1 VAKGLA
7 RSWLQC
13 WSGDLTGDY
22 PFKVIVDH
30 WTYIASGLLVTVEI
44 SLLSLLLSAAI
55 GCCLGVLRVVPWRL
69 ARWLSGAYVE
79 FFRNVPPLVHL
90 FFIFFALPRLGIELS
105 SFTSGVIGLT
115 VYHAAFVAEITRAG
129 IEAVGRAQLDAAR
142 SLGFSYLG
150 AMRHVILKQAVWLVL
165 PPLGNIFISL
175 IKTSSLVAAISA
187 TDLMYQSEILQER
200 TFKTFEVFGFAC
212 IVYIALTLPLGR
224 FMHRLERFSPA
235 QSS

>member
-1 VAKGLA
+1 MVA
-7 RSWLQC
+7 
-13 WSGDLTGDY
+13 DY

-30 WTYIASGLLVTVEI
+30 WTYIWSGLLVTIEI
-44 SLLSLLLSAAI
+44 SLLSLMLSALF
-55 GCCLGVLRVVPWRL
+55 GGLLGVLRIVPSRL
-69 ARWLSGAYVE
+69 VRGITGFYVE

-90 FFIFFALPRLGIELS
+90 FFIFFALPRLGIGLS

-129 IEAVGRAQLDAAR
+129 IEAVGRPQLDAAR

-150 AMRHVILKQAVWLVL
+150 AMHHVILKQAVWLVL

-187 TDLMYQSEILQER
+187 TDLMYEAEILQEQ

-212 IVYIALTLPLGR
+212 LVYIAMTLPLGR
-224 FMHRLERFSPA
+224 LMHRLERLVPA
-235 QSS
+235 RSA